1 MKKNSRFADVDLADS
16 ITIWTDSRFADVD
29 LAGSITIWTED

>member
-1 MKKNSRFADVDLADS
+1 MKKNARFADADLADS

-29 LAGSITIWTED
+29 LTGSITTWTED